1 MRKEQKCKGN
11 DEEQKRNE
19 QTNWGSKT
27 PTGRKQKWQGNGE
40 ESDKFCWRCERTP
53 VGATLRTKELKA
65 VKTAW
70 PEEYERHELT
80 GREDILARITCVK
93 VRGK

>member
-1 MRKEQKCKGN
+1 MRN
-11 DEEQKRNE
+11 RSI
-19 QTNWGSKT
+19 TNRPIGGAT
-27 PTGRKQKWQGNGE
+27 DGRTQKWQGNGE

-70 PEEYERHELT
+70 PEEY
-80 GREDILARITCVK
+80 
-93 VRGK
+93 